1 MSGYNAKLNSLFI
14 HVPKTGGC
22 SIANFPWNPGNGHD
36 TFGDFESKLGDKIKT
51 AFAWAFVRNPWAR
64 IASAYE
70 DCPEVWAA
78 APTFRIFLETLA
90 ANWSDLDGVKQA
102 RFSSTYKFGLPVG
115 RIHFLPQSLLL
126 NDANGNL
133 GVDFVGRFENMAEDL
148 AKVQKRLGVPVK
160 APPHHNARK
169 NKRGRR
175 NTPLAEL
182 FEPDLVDLVGDL
194 FEKDWRAFGYSPPF

>member
-1 MSGYNAKLNSLFI
+1 
-14 HVPKTGGC
+14 VPKTGGC

-36 TFGDFESKLGDKIKT
+36 TFADFESKLGDEIKNV
-51 AFAWAFVRNPWAR
+51 FVWAFVRNPWAR

-70 DCPEVWAA
+70 DCPEVWGA

-115 RIHFLPQSLLL
+115 RIHFLPQCLLL

-148 AKVQKRLGVPVK
+148 AKVQKRLG
-160 APPHHNARK
+160 PPRTTTP
-169 NKRGRR
+169 GR
-175 NTPLAEL
+175 TKT
-182 FEPDLVDLVGDL
+182 GDAIRPWPTYTNPTWSTWSANFSKKIGGRL
-194 FEKDWRAFGYSPPF
+194 DIRPPFDIMAK